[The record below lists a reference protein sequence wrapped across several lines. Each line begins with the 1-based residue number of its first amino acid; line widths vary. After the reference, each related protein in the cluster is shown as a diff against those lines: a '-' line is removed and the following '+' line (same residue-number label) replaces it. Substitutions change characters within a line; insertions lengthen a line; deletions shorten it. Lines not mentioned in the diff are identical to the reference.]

1 MSISRSLVRRIN
13 RANDSEQRNA
23 AEARSNLRSEGERMK
38 SLTSTDDA
46 RLTKALLTW
55 GIAAGP
61 FYIVV
66 GLIQMAIRP
75 GFDITRHSLSLL
87 ANGNLGWI
95 QTLNFLITGALLIA
109 GAVGVKRVVRSGRGS
124 RWAPL
129 MLGLY
134 GLGLVGASIFSA
146 DPALGFPPGTPLE
159 NNPIS
164 WHGMLH
170 FLVGTIG
177 FIGFIA
183 ACFIF
188 ARRFKSL
195 QKPGWSWYSLIT
207 GILFLVSFVG
217 LASGSKGP
225 VSVFFAI
232 AVALGFA
239 WISALLSSLKAEVEG
254 E

>member
-1 MSISRSLVRRIN
+1 MTN
-13 RANDSEQRNA
+13 
-23 AEARSNLRSEGERMK
+23 
-38 SLTSTDDA
+38 LTSTDDA
-46 RLTKALLTW
+46 KRARILLNC

-61 FYIVV
+61 LYILL
-66 GLIQMAIRP
+66 GLLQMAIRP

-87 ANGNLGWI
+87 ANGDLGWI
-95 QTLNFLITGALLIA
+95 QILNFLVTGILLIA
-109 GAVGVKRVVRSGRGS
+109 GAIGMKRALKSGPGS
-124 RWAPL
+124 RWARR

-134 GLGLVGASIFSA
+134 GLGLIGASIFSA

-170 FLVGTIG
+170 LIVGTIG

-183 ACFIF
+183 TCFML
-188 ARRFKSL
+188 ARRFNSL
-195 QKPGWSWYSLIT
+195 QRPGWAWYSLIT

-217 LASGSKGP
+217 IASGSKGP
-225 VSVFFAI
+225 VSLFFAI
-232 AVALGFA
+232 AVVLGFA
-239 WISALLSSLKAEVEG
+239 WISALLSSLKAEIER